1 LLRSYQLSEEHTIL
15 HKETGMN
22 NPQSTGV
29 LAAALTQTLA
39 ARATALKFD
48 DLQSDIRTLAIQ
60 CVLDWIAVAV
70 AGSQEPLVQILRD
83 ELSEQGGHPQA
94 TVLGAN
100 SRMPVTAAALINGAA
115 SHALDFD
122 DVNLSM
128 SGHPTVA
135 VLPAVLA
142 LAELRNATGAEF
154 LTAFIAGYETECAIG
169 AHLGSSHYARGF
181 HSTATIGS
189 FGSAA
194 ACANLLQLDIVQ
206 TAYAFGIA
214 GTQAA
219 GLKSMFGT
227 MCKPLHAGRAA
238 YNGLFAARLAAR
250 GFDSRPDVLEVPQG
264 FASTQSDGI
273 KTIEM
278 GSPEGS
284 FYIRSN
290 LFKYHASCYLTHA
303 AIECAR
309 RLMTNHHLTAS
320 DIKQVSVI
328 VDAGCDKVCNIAE
341 PSTGL
346 EAKFSLRQTVAFSLA
361 GIDTARLDT
370 FEESKIADP
379 IVSALHKR
387 VRVELVP
394 NRPHTLTDMVLETMD
409 GRRFTTSHDA
419 GIPTPSIE
427 EQGQKLIAKFRAL
440 VTPVLGTERAEEILS
455 VTQRLATSPSVSELT
470 RLLVN
475 PFK

>member
-1 LLRSYQLSEEHTIL
+1 
-15 HKETGMN
+15 MN

-39 ARATALKFD
+39 ARAIALKYD
-48 DLQSDIRTLAIQ
+48 YLPSDIRALGVQ
-60 CVLDWIAVAV
+60 CVLDWVAVAI
-70 AGSQEPLVQILRD
+70 AGSQEPLVQILRND
-83 ELSEQGGHPQA
+83 LCEQGGFPQA

-100 SRMPVTAAALINGAA
+100 LRMPVTTAALINGAA

-142 LAELRNATGAEF
+142 LAEHRNATGAEF
-154 LTAFIAGYETECAIG
+154 FTAFIAGYETECAIG
-169 AHLGSSHYARGF
+169 AHIGSSHYARGF

-194 ACANLLQLDIVQ
+194 ACAHLMHLDIAQ

-250 GFDSRPDVLEVPQG
+250 GFDSRSDVLEAVQG
-264 FASTQSDGI
+264 FAATQSDGI
-273 KTIEM
+273 KTVEP
-278 GSPEGS
+278 GTPSGG
-284 FYIRSN
+284 FYLRSN

-309 RLMTNHHLTAS
+309 RIMNEHRLTPS
-320 DIKQVSVI
+320 QVKHVSIV
-328 VDAGCDKVCNIAE
+328 VDAGCDKVCNISE
-341 PSTGL
+341 PHTGL
-346 EAKFSLRQTVAFSLA
+346 EAKFSLRQTVAFALA

-370 FEESKIADP
+370 FEEAKILDP
-379 IVSALHKR
+379 VVSALHKK
-387 VRVELVP
+387 VSVELAP
-394 NRPHTLTDMVLETMD
+394 DLPHTLTHMVLETTD

-440 VTPVLGTERAEEILS
+440 VTPVLGKERAEEILTA
-455 VTQRLATSPSVSELT
+455 VQRLATSSSVSDLT
-470 RLLVN
+470 SLLVK
-475 PFK
+475 PLK

>member
-1 LLRSYQLSEEHTIL
+1 
-15 HKETGMN
+15 MN

-39 ARATALKFD
+39 ARAIALKYD
-48 DLQSDIRTLAIQ
+48 DLPSDIRALAVQ
-60 CVLDWIAVAV
+60 CVLDWVAV
-70 AGSQEPLVQILRD
+70 AIAGSKEPLVQILWD
-83 ELSEQGGHPQA
+83 NLCEQGGHPQA
-94 TVLGAN
+94 TVLGTN
-100 SRMPVTAAALINGAA
+100 SRMPVTTAALINGAA

-142 LAELRNATGAEF
+142 LAEQRNATGAEL
-154 LTAFIAGYETECAIG
+154 LTAFVAGYETECAIG
-169 AHLGSSHYARGF
+169 AHIGSSHYARGF

-194 ACANLLQLDIVQ
+194 ACANLMQLDTVQ

-238 YNGLFAARLAAR
+238 YNGLFAAMLAAR
-250 GFDSRPDVLEVPQG
+250 GFDSRSNVLEAAQG
-264 FASTQSDGI
+264 FAATQSDGI
-273 KTIEM
+273 KTVEP
-278 GSPEGS
+278 GTPKGG
-284 FYIRSN
+284 FYLHSN

-309 RLMTNHHLTAS
+309 RIMNEHSLTPS
-320 DIKQVSVI
+320 DVKHAYVV
-328 VDAGCDKVCNIAE
+328 VDAGCDKVCNISE
-341 PSTGL
+341 PHTGL
-346 EAKFSLRQTVAFSLA
+346 EAKFSLRQTVAFALA

-370 FEESKIADP
+370 FDEAKIADP
-379 IVSALHKR
+379 IVSALHKK
-387 VRVELVP
+387 VSVELALDL
-394 NRPHTLTDMVLETMD
+394 PHTLTHMALETTD

-440 VTPVLGTERAEEILS
+440 VTPVLGKERAEEILTA
-455 VTQRLATSPSVSELT
+455 VQRLATSSSVSDLT
-470 RLLVN
+470 SLLVK
-475 PFK
+475 PLK